1 MKKYKILTVFAA
13 VAFAFASNGYSD
25 GNVNNSPKGFV
36 RIPAGTFKRMDERDV
51 VQTVTLTK
59 AFFMC
64 KHEVTQKEYQNV
76 MGTNPSK
83 FKNNPDKGEIQ
94 ENRPV
99 EGVSWLDAIEYC
111 NRRSAKEGLKPC
123 YKFNGTKDPGKWGEK
138 SKIRDDYVVC
148 DFAANGYRLPTDAE
162 WEYAARAG
170 NKSINI
176 GYSGGTED
184 WSDMYNLHNWEK
196 NWAELGD
203 YAWYVSNSRN
213 KTHEVKKK
221 KPNAFGLYD
230 MTGNVFEWCWDM
242 TNGHVR
248 FGENVK
254 VTDPIGAES
263 GGRVLHGGAWCYGDR
278 MCNIGEIYELKANY
292 VLSEQDAYDV
302 EPRGKSAL
310 GFRVVRT
317 DTSTVT
323 PAHQKQ
329 VKEQEEKVAERI
341 KKDEEQYKENK
352 EKSEKFME
360 GEMVKIAKQL
370 LANNIPPE
378 VIASMTG
385 LDVSEINKLLESD
398 KN

>member
-1 MKKYKILTVFAA
+1 MKKHKILAAFAVVTFA
-13 VAFAFASNGYSD
+13 VASNCYSQ
-25 GNVNNSPKGFV
+25 NNSSSKGFV
-36 RIPAGTFKRMDERDV
+36 RIPAGTFKRMDEIEM
-51 VQTVTLTK
+51 VQIVTLTK

-76 MGTNPSK
+76 MGINPSK
-83 FKNNPDKGEIQ
+83 FKNNPDNDEIQ
-94 ENRPV
+94 EKRPV

-148 DFAANGYRLPTDAE
+148 DFSANGYRLPTAAE

-170 NKSINI
+170 NKATSI
-176 GYSGGTED
+176 GYSSG
-184 WSDMYNLHNWEK
+184 EK
-196 NWAELGD
+196 NWSDLNNWENNMAEIGD
-203 YAWYVSNSRN
+203 YAWLKFNSRN

-230 MTGNVFEWCWDM
+230 MSGNVFEWCWDKSD
-242 TNGHVR
+242 GHRR
-248 FGENVK
+248 FGGQEK
-254 VTDPIGAES
+254 VTDPTGAES
-263 GGRVLHGGAWCYGDR
+263 GGRILHGGAWCYSDR
-278 MCNIGEIYELKANY
+278 LCDIDEIYALNAHY
-292 VLSEQDAYDV
+292 VLSEQDPTDV
-302 EPRGKSAL
+302 KPLGKAAL

-317 DTSTVT
+317 DSSTVT
-323 PAHQKQ
+323 PAQQKQ

-341 KKDEEQYKENK
+341 RKDSEQEKANM
-352 EKSEKFME
+352 EKSEKFMNE
-360 GEMVKIAKQL
+360 EMFKLAKQL
-370 LANNIPPE
+370 LANNIPLE
-378 VIASMTG
+378 VIASTTG